1 MFDRT
6 TSMNIAITGHKN
18 GIGKAIFNLLKKEGH
33 FVVGYDIE
41 EGFDIEDVS
50 TQQEILDLSKD
61 YDVFINNAHSMNSQI
76 ELFDM
81 FFNEWQMQDNKHI
94 INISSIEKLFPN
106 PINNPQ
112 ILVYTQQKKKLWKKA
127 FSSIANRVEDRK
139 VKISTV
145 SPSLVKTAL
154 SDMYVDRNYW
164 GKTIPMMQ
172 PVDVAKVVSFV
183 LNHELEIIDIT
194 FTARQT

>member
-1 MFDRT
+1 
-6 TSMNIAITGHKN
+6 MNIAITGHRN
-18 GIGKAIFNLLKKEGH
+18 GIGKAIYNLLKKEGH
-33 FVVGYDIE
+33 VVVGYDKQD
-41 EGFDIEDVS
+41 GFDIEDVS
-50 TQQEILDLSKD
+50 TQEEILNLSKG
-61 YDVFINNAHSMNSQI
+61 YDVFINNAHSMNAQI

-94 INISSIEKLFPN
+94 INMSSIEKLFPN
-106 PINNPQ
+106 PIHNPQ

-127 FSSIANRVEDRK
+127 FNSIANMEEDRK

-154 SDMYVDRNYW
+154 SDMYVNKDYW

-172 PVDVAKVVSFV
+172 PIDVAKVVSYV

-194 FTARQT
+194 FTARDT

>member
-1 MFDRT
+1 
-6 TSMNIAITGHKN
+6 MNIAITGHRN
-18 GIGKAIFNLLKKEGH
+18 GIGKAIYNLLKKEGH
-33 FVVGYDIE
+33 VVVGYDKQD
-41 EGFDIEDVS
+41 GFDIEDVS
-50 TQQEILDLSKD
+50 TQEEILNLSKG
-61 YDVFINNAHSMNSQI
+61 YDVFINNAHSMNAQI

-94 INISSIEKLFPN
+94 INMSSIEKLFPN
-106 PINNPQ
+106 PIHNPQ

-127 FSSIANRVEDRK
+127 FNSIANSEEDRK

-154 SDMYVDRNYW
+154 SDMYVNKDYW

-172 PVDVAKVVSFV
+172 PIDVAKVVSYV

-194 FTARQT
+194 FTARDT

>member
-1 MFDRT
+1 
-6 TSMNIAITGHKN
+6 MNIAITGHKN

-127 FSSIANRVEDRK
+127 FSSIANRFEDRK

-145 SPSLVKTAL
+145 SPSLVKTGL
-154 SDMYVDRNYW
+154 SDAHVPKSRRGN
-164 GKTIPMMQ
+164 TIPMMQ
-172 PVDVAKVVSFV
+172 PVEVAKVVDFV
-183 LNHELEIIDIT
+183 LSHELEIIDIT
-194 FTARQT
+194 FTARHT

>member
-1 MFDRT
+1 
-6 TSMNIAITGHKN
+6 MNA
-18 GIGKAIFNLLKKEGH
+18 
-33 FVVGYDIE
+33 
-41 EGFDIEDVS
+41 
-50 TQQEILDLSKD
+50 
-61 YDVFINNAHSMNSQI
+61 QI

-127 FSSIANRVEDRK
+127 FSSIANRSEDRK

>member
-127 FSSIANRVEDRK
+127 FSSIANRFEDRK

>member
-1 MFDRT
+1 
-6 TSMNIAITGHKN
+6 MNIAITGHKN

-127 FSSIANRVEDRK
+127 FSSISNRSEDRK

>member
-1 MFDRT
+1 
-6 TSMNIAITGHKN
+6 MNIAITGHKN
-18 GIGKAIFNLLKKEGH
+18 GIGKAIFNLLKKQGH

-127 FSSIANRVEDRK
+127 FSSIANRFEDRK

>member
-1 MFDRT
+1 
-6 TSMNIAITGHKN
+6 MNIAITGHKN

>member
-127 FSSIANRVEDRK
+127 FSSIANRV
-139 VKISTV
+139 
-145 SPSLVKTAL
+145 
-154 SDMYVDRNYW
+154 
-164 GKTIPMMQ
+164 
-172 PVDVAKVVSFV
+172 
-183 LNHELEIIDIT
+183 
-194 FTARQT
+194 

>member
-6 TSMNIAITGHKN
+6 TSMKIAITGHKN
-18 GIGKAIFNLLKKEGH
+18 GIGKAIFDLLKIEGH

-41 EGFDIEDVS
+41 EGFDIEEVS

-81 FFNEWQMQDNKHI
+81 FFKEWQMQDNKHI

-106 PINNPQ
+106 PIHNPE
-112 ILVYTQQKKKLWKKA
+112 ILIYTQQKKKLWKKA
-127 FSSIANRVEDRK
+127 FSSIANREDRK

-154 SDMYVDRNYW
+154 SDMYVDSTYL
-164 GKTIPMMQ
+164 GKTIPMMKTI
-172 PVDVAKVVSFV
+172 DVAKVVSFV

-194 FTARQT
+194 FSARQT

>member
-1 MFDRT
+1 
-6 TSMNIAITGHKN
+6 MNIAITGHKN

-127 FSSIANRVEDRK
+127 FSSIANRSEDRK

>member
-1 MFDRT
+1 MLNRT

-18 GIGKAIFNLLKKEGH
+18 GIGKAIFNLLKKQGH

-50 TQQEILDLSKD
+50 IQQEILDLSKG

-76 ELFDM
+76 ELFDI
-81 FFNEWQMQDNKHI
+81 FFNEWKMQDNKHI
-94 INISSIEKLFPN
+94 ININSIEKLFPN
-106 PINNPQ
+106 PINTLP
-112 ILVYTQQKKKLWKKA
+112 LLMYTQQKKKLWKHS
-127 FSSIANRVEDRK
+127 FSSIVNGEQRK

-154 SDMYVDRNYW
+154 SDAHVPKSRRGN
-164 GKTIPMMQ
+164 TIPMMQ
-172 PVDVAKVVSFV
+172 PVDVAKVVDFV
-183 LNHELEIIDIT
+183 LSHELEIIDIT
-194 FTARQT
+194 FTARHT

>member
-1 MFDRT
+1 
-6 TSMNIAITGHKN
+6 MNIAITGHRN
-18 GIGKAIFNLLKKEGH
+18 GIGKAIYNLLKKEGH
-33 FVVGYDIE
+33 VVVGYDKQD
-41 EGFDIEDVS
+41 GFDIEDVS
-50 TQQEILDLSKD
+50 TQEEILNLSKG
-61 YDVFINNAHSMNSQI
+61 YDVFINNAHSMNAQI

-94 INISSIEKLFPN
+94 INMSSIEKLFPN
-106 PINNPQ
+106 PIHNPQ

-127 FSSIANRVEDRK
+127 FNSIANREEDRK

-154 SDMYVDRNYW
+154 SDMYVNKDYW

-172 PVDVAKVVSFV
+172 PIDVAKVVSYV

-194 FTARQT
+194 FTARDT

>member
-1 MFDRT
+1 
-6 TSMNIAITGHKN
+6 MNIAITGHKN

-127 FSSIANRVEDRK
+127 FSSIANRFEDRK